1 MNRDLLILRDPR
13 ESWKRCSLKPL
24 RDLPGVRF
32 VAWKPG
38 LGLEGEGRVL
48 LDPAAEPLGEADA
61 GRRLLLL
68 DSSWRRL
75 PLLRGS
81 LVGAFTPRSL
91 PPLRTAY
98 PRKSSTFDDPER
110 GLASIEA
117 LYAALALL
125 GRPDPELLEGYRFAE
140 AFLVANPALA
150 EVGSP

>member
-13 ESWKRCSLKPL
+13 ESWKRCSLRPL
-24 RDLPGVRF
+24 RGMDGVRF

-38 LGLEGEGRVL
+38 LELAGEGRVL
-48 LDPAAEPLGEADA
+48 LDPAAEPIGERDR

-75 PLLRGS
+75 PQLRRS
-81 LVGAFTPRSL
+81 LVGEFVPRSL
-91 PPLRTAY
+91 PALQTAY
-98 PRKSSTFDDPER
+98 PRKSSTFADPEQ

-125 GRPDPELLEGYRFAE
+125 GAPDPALLEGYRFAE
-140 AFLVANPALA
+140 PFLAANPGLV
-150 EVGSP
+150 EGT